1 MRRPAK
7 LSHRF
12 IQHVGQIAIS
22 SVTLAELYAGA
33 YKHAQASRLLALIAD
48 LRQEVEVLDLNSGCA
63 EQFGQVRGKLL
74 QNAISVPTAD
84 LMIGSTALFHD
95 LTLVTHNTADFCNI
109 PGLRLDDWLTP

>member
-12 IQHVGQIAIS
+12 IQHLGQIAIS

-33 YKHAQASRLLALIAD
+33 YKQHQAGRLLALIAD
-48 LRQEVEVLDLNSGCA
+48 LRQELQVIDFDSECA

-74 QNAISVPTAD
+74 QQGISVPTTD
-84 LMIGSTALFHD
+84 LMIGTTALFHD
-95 LTLVTHNTADFCNI
+95 LKRPVQ
-109 PGLRLDDWLTP
+109 RLHRRAK